1 MKSTMATGFLLLALM
16 IAVWCRRLKTPVMI
30 HSDKGSEFG
39 SDEFNRW
46 CKDNLLL
53 PSMFRR
59 ENCWDNAVAES
70 FFSSLKKERIKRHI
84 YASSQEG
91 KSDVFN
97 YIEGGCTGF
106 CVNGG

>member
-1 MKSTMATGFLLLALM
+1 M
-16 IAVWCRRLKTPVMI
+16 IAVWRRRPKTPVMI

-59 ENCWDNAVAES
+59 ENCWDTQS
-70 FFSSLKKERIKRHI
+70 KISSSAAFGLTR
-84 YASSQEG
+84 AG
-91 KSDVFN
+91 
-97 YIEGGCTGF
+97 TG
-106 CVNGG
+106 VMPLR